1 MRTGGRKIKRSSSL
15 YGNRRKNKIKSIF
28 AIIFTVIIA
37 GALIFLGYSIG
48 EPVINF
54 FKNWGNSNTSQSEPW
69 SPSDVATDE
78 SESSSETTSKSEN
91 SGSQNPDIQN
101 YSAFR
106 LSVNDIKSVNSL
118 NSAVQNAKLNG
129 FTAVIAPLKA
139 DGGMLYYK
147 STASLAVIQNL
158 VASDITAKEIVQTIK
173 QNNMIAIADIQVLK
187 DNLSSVTTKEA
198 GYTFEGTDSA
208 WYDNSVEKG
217 GKPWLSPFSVTA
229 KQYLSEISSEISSA
243 GFDMVIC
250 SDVIFPPFRNSDLNY
265 IGQTVKDPN
274 RYKALIDVVNTFFSD
289 TSASGSKLSLKITA
303 KDIIEGTSEVFKP
316 DELPQISV
324 VVSFNISE
332 YNKINVNGNEIIL
345 TDMNT
350 YDKVKTILQNVKAKS
365 GSMTVIPC
373 IEQTN
378 MDSGQISEATKAIT
392 DLGYTTYFIN

>member
-15 YGNRRKNKIKSIF
+15 YGNRRKNKVKGIF

-69 SPSDVATDE
+69 SPSDVVTDE
-78 SESSSETTSKSEN
+78 SESSSETSESEN
-91 SGSQNPDIQN
+91 SGSENPDIQN

-129 FTAVIAPLKA
+129 FTAVVAPLKA

-147 STASLAVIQNL
+147 STASLALTENL

-173 QNNMIAIADIQVLK
+173 QNNMLAIADIQVLK
-187 DNLSSVTTKEA
+187 DNLSPVKTKEA

-208 WYDNSVEKG
+208 WYDNSIEKG

-243 GFDMVIC
+243 GFDIIIC

-274 RYKALIDVVNTFFSD
+274 RYKALIDVVNIFFSD
-289 TSASGSKLSLKITA
+289 TSSSNTKLSLKITA

-316 DELPQISV
+316 DELTQISV
-324 VVSFNISE
+324 VASFNISD
-332 YNKINVNGNEIIL
+332 YNKINVNGNDIIL

-350 YDKVKTILQNVKAKS
+350 YDKVKTVLQNLKAKT
-365 GSMTVIPC
+365 GSLTVIPC

-378 MDSGQISEATKAIT
+378 MDSGQISEATKAVT
-392 DLGYTTYFIN
+392 DLGYKTYIID

>member
-78 SESSSETTSKSEN
+78 SESSSETSKSEN
-91 SGSQNPDIQN
+91 SGSKNPDIQN
-101 YSAFR
+101 YSAIC
-106 LSVNDIKSVNSL
+106 LSVNDIKSLNSL
-118 NSAVQNAKLNG
+118 NSAVENAKLNG
-129 FTAVIAPLKA
+129 FTAVIVPLKA

-147 STASLAVIQNL
+147 STASLALTENL
-158 VASDITAKEIVQTIK
+158 VSSDITAKEIAQTIK

-187 DNLSSVTTKEA
+187 DNLSPVKTKEA
-198 GYTFEGTDSA
+198 GYTFEGSTSA

-243 GFDMVIC
+243 GFDMIIC

-265 IGQTVKDPN
+265 IGQTVKDHN
-274 RYKALIDVVNTFFSD
+274 RYKALIDVVNIFFSD
-289 TSASGSKLSLKITA
+289 TSAAGAKLSLKITA

-316 DELPQISV
+316 DELPKISAIA
-324 VVSFNISE
+324 SFNISD
-332 YNKINVNGNEIIL
+332 YSKINVNGNEIIL
-345 TDMNT
+345 TDMST
-350 YDKVKTILQNVKAKS
+350 YDKVKTIYQNVKAKS
-365 GSMTVIPC
+365 GDMTIIPC
-373 IEQTN
+373 IEQAG
-378 MDSGQISEATKAIT
+378 MDSGQISEATKAIA
-392 DLGYTTYFIN
+392 DLGYTTYIIN